1 VKRLFIGLIR
11 FYQRYISILTPPVCR
26 FQPTCSNYTLQAIE
40 IHGPLRGS
48 WLGFWRIMRCH
59 PFHPGGHDPVP
70 PVGGTTGAEG

>member
-1 VKRLFIGLIR
+1 MKTILGGLIR
-11 FYQRYISILTPPVCR
+11 GYQRYISAYTPPVCR

-40 IHGPLRGS
+40 THGALRGV

-70 PVGGTTGAEG
+70 PVGA